1 MENLSSFDDFLFE
14 SGFDIELSL
23 AQLNINKER
32 DLNQKMNDL
41 REKLRKADE
50 DGNIHLIKKLRL
62 MMQATKLQKTL
73 NDINFQLKELAE
85 IEKRK
90 KK

>member
-1 MENLSSFDDFLFE
+1 MNISSFEDFLFE
-14 SGFDIELSL
+14 AEYDIELSP

-62 MMQATKLQKTL
+62 MMQATKLQKAL

-85 IEKRK
+85 VEKRK